1 MCSCFM
7 SQRSYLSSIFLLNV
21 YSRLSSKLSFFLW
34 AGNEILLSPIVAI
47 NRIWLEQHRTHVLR
61 PKPISLQYRKE
72 RKNKY
77 SAKRSIPP
85 PPPTKILFSSVADTD
100 LELRRVGEGGRRLFC
115 LLCRLFIFLWFL
127 LLLLKLRGR
136 GERPLGL
143 GPSPR
148 SAIDPVLEPFGNFI
162 SC

>member
-1 MCSCFM
+1 MCSCSM

-21 YSRLSSKLSFFLW
+21 YSRLSSKLSF
-34 AGNEILLSPIVAI
+34 GDEILLSPIVAI

-61 PKPISLQYRKE
+61 PKPITGRNG
-72 RKNKY
+72 RTN
-77 SAKRSIPP
+77 IPRNVATP

-100 LELRRVGEGGRRLFC
+100 LELRRVGEGGRRLFW
-115 LLCRLFIFLWFL
+115 LLCRLFLFLWFL